1 MAVASAGQGEDR
13 FVSDDLTGLG
23 PRGFERLCQALAAY
37 VFGPGIEAFG
47 SGPDGGR
54 EASFHGRVPYPS
66 SADPWNGFGILQ
78 AKFKE
83 RVVGTGADTTWL
95 RRQVK
100 AELEAWADP
109 GKARVSQGRR
119 PDYLIVATNVPLSG
133 VPGSGGKA
141 RIDKL
146 IGEYSAQ
153 IGLRDWRVWDAGQIT
168 ALLNAY
174 PDVRRAFAALITP
187 SEVLAQMRDRLDTP
201 PEVSVV
207 LNIPTAA
214 IRPGQSGCEAPF
226 AAAYNAAGGEAQLGQ
241 ALGEVYD
248 AGPGWV
254 QHFAGNL
261 SGEPAVIC
269 ALHGRAAMAVAES
282 VWDEVCAIGGG
293 HPGSGAA
300 GAGFPVG
307 SRPQVP
313 FIGPASEEV
322 ELAGGQWGP
331 GRLARC
337 QRPDR
342 WIWKPNI
349 AFDSQTTSDRD
360 SWGTGKG
367 EMDLRVRLAARIPV
381 ADSDLRVTGAGRE
394 RMLAALRSAPF
405 NDVLLTAARRRGLK
419 AGALEWA
426 ETPDPGGHNNTR
438 FATYQTVIRTP
449 DQRPALIGNLWL
461 MLPGGYSNGL
471 SSVADMRFDFDAI
484 QASSPPGAPP
494 AQGDIRLTR
503 EELIGFF
510 AQAWDVTT
518 AILPMAATA
527 SLLDVPPAGAPRLE
541 LHIQNERP
549 DTSGKPRTLSTFDL
563 VDLSYYGRPRTTHH
577 PDLSVGITV
586 PLGLPREQITPLV
599 HEALARMTE
608 DFGFTGASPA

>member
-1 MAVASAGQGEDR
+1 MV
-13 FVSDDLTGLG
+13 VSDDLSGLG
-23 PRGFERLCQALAAY
+23 PRGFERMCQALATY
-37 VFGPGIEAFG
+37 VLGPGIEAFG

-66 SADPWNGFGILQ
+66 SVDPWNGFGVLQ

-83 RVVGTGADTTWL
+83 QILGTNADTTWL

-109 GKARVSQGRR
+109 DKARVSQGRR

-146 IGEYSAQ
+146 IREYASQ
-153 IGLRDWRVWDAGQIT
+153 VGLRDWRIWDAAQIT

-187 SEVLAQMRDRLDTP
+187 SDVLAQMRDRLDTP

-207 LNIPTAA
+207 LNIPAAA
-214 IRPGQSGCEAPF
+214 IRPGQSGLEAPF
-226 AAAYNAAGGEAQLGQ
+226 TAAYNAAGGEAQLGQ

-248 AGPGWV
+248 TGQGWV
-254 QHFAGNL
+254 QHFAGSQ

-269 ALHGRAAMAVAES
+269 ALRGRTAVAIAES
-282 VWDEVCAIGGG
+282 VWNEICAIGGG
-293 HPGSGAA
+293 HPGSGTA

-307 SRPQVP
+307 SRPQAP

-331 GRLARC
+331 GRMAR
-337 QRPDR
+337 QTPGR
-342 WIWKPNI
+342 WIWKPDI
-349 AFDSQTTSDRD
+349 AFDSHTTSDRD

-367 EMDLRVRLAARIPV
+367 DMDLRVRLAARIPV
-381 ADSDLRVTGAGRE
+381 VGTDLRVTGAGRE
-394 RMLAALRSAPF
+394 RMLAALRAAPF

-419 AGALEWA
+419 ADTLEWE
-426 ETPDPGGHNNTR
+426 ETTYPAGHNNTR
-438 FATYQTVIRTP
+438 YATYQSVIYAP
-449 DQRPALIGNLWL
+449 DRRPALIGNLWL
-461 MLPGGYSNGL
+461 MLPDGYSNGL
-471 SSVADMRFDFDAI
+471 SSVADLRIDFDAI
-484 QASSPPGAPP
+484 QGPSSPEPFPAPN
-494 AQGDIRLTR
+494 DIPLAR
-503 EELIGFF
+503 EELVSFF
-510 AQAWDVTT
+510 TQAWDVTT
-518 AILPMAATA
+518 TILPMSATD

-549 DTSGKPRTLSTFDL
+549 ENSGKPRTVRTFDL
-563 VDLSYYGRPRTTHH
+563 VDLSYYGKPRTTHH
-577 PDLSVGITV
+577 SDLSVGITA
-586 PLGLPREQITPLV
+586 PLGLSREQVTPLV
-599 HEALARMTE
+599 HRALARMTE
-608 DFGFTGASPA
+608 DFGFAGASLA

>member
-1 MAVASAGQGEDR
+1 MAAASAGRREDR

-83 RVVGTGADTTWL
+83 RVLGTGADTTWL

-100 AELEAWADP
+100 AELQAWADP

-133 VPGSGGKA
+133 VPGSGGRA

-146 IGEYSAQ
+146 IGEFSAQ

-214 IRPGQSGCEAPF
+214 IRPGQSGCEAAF

-254 QHFAGNL
+254 QHFTGNP

-269 ALHGRAAMAVAES
+269 ALHGRTAVAVAES
-282 VWDEVCAIGGG
+282 VWNEVCAIGGG
-293 HPGSGAA
+293 HPGSGTA
-300 GAGFPVG
+300 GVGFPVA

-322 ELAGGQWGP
+322 ELAGGQWGS
-331 GRLARC
+331 GRLTRC

-349 AFDSQTTSDRD
+349 ALDSHTTSDRD
-360 SWGTGKG
+360 SWGIGKG

-419 AGALEWA
+419 ADALEWD

-438 FATYQTVIRTP
+438 FATYQTVIRAP
-449 DQRPALIGNLWL
+449 DQRPAVIGNLWL

-471 SSVADMRFDFDAI
+471 SSVADVRLDFDAI
-484 QASSPPGAPP
+484 QGSSPPGAQT
-494 AQGDIRLTR
+494 AHGDLRLTR
-503 EELIGFF
+503 DELIGFF
-510 AQAWDVTT
+510 AQAWEVTT

-549 DTSGKPRTLSTFDL
+549 DTSGKPRPLSTFDL
-563 VDLSYYGRPRTTHH
+563 VDLSYYGRPRATHH

>member
-1 MAVASAGQGEDR
+1 M
-13 FVSDDLTGLG
+13 
-23 PRGFERLCQALAAY
+23 CQALTTY
-37 VFGPGIEAFG
+37 VLGPGMEAFG

-54 EASFHGRVPYPS
+54 EASFRGRVPYPS
-66 SADPWNGFGILQ
+66 SANPWDGFGILQ

-83 RVVGTGADTTWL
+83 RILGTAADTAWL

-100 AELEAWADP
+100 AELDAWADP

-146 IGEYSAQ
+146 IDDYSAQ
-153 IGLRDWRVWDAGQIT
+153 IGLKDWRVWDGAQIT
-168 ALLNAY
+168 AFLSAY

-207 LNIPTAA
+207 LSIPAAA
-214 IRPGQSGCEAPF
+214 IRPGQPGCEAAFTPV
-226 AAAYNAAGGEAQLGQ
+226 YNAAGGEARLGQ

-254 QHFAGNL
+254 QHFAGSL
-261 SGEPAVIC
+261 PGEPVVIC
-269 ALHGRAAMAVAES
+269 ALHGRTAVAVAEP
-282 VWDEVCAIGGG
+282 VWNEVCAIGGG
-293 HPGSGAA
+293 HPGGGTP

-307 SRPQVP
+307 SRPRAP

-331 GRLARC
+331 GRLLR
-337 QRPDR
+337 QGPDR
-342 WIWKPNI
+342 WIWKPDI

-367 EMDLRVRLAARIPV
+367 DMDLRVRLAARIPV
-381 ADSDLRVTGAGRE
+381 ADSDLRVTGAGRK

-405 NDVLLTAARRRGLK
+405 NDVLLKAARRRGLK
-419 AGALEWA
+419 ADALEWD
-426 ETPDPGGHNNTR
+426 ETPDPAGHNNTR
-438 FATYQTVIRTP
+438 FATYQSVIRAP
-449 DQRPALIGNLWL
+449 DQRPAFIGNLWL
-461 MLPGGYSNGL
+461 MLPGGYSHGL
-471 SSVADMRFDFDAI
+471 SSVADMRVDFDVI
-484 QASSPPGAPP
+484 RASSSHGPPLT
-494 AQGDIRLTR
+494 QDDIRLTR
-503 EELIGFF
+503 EELIDFF
-510 AQAWDVTT
+510 AQAWEVTT
-518 AILPMAATA
+518 AILPMVATA
-527 SLLDVPPAGAPRLE
+527 SLLDVPAAGAPRLE
-541 LHIQNERP
+541 LHIQNERSE
-549 DTSGKPRTLSTFDL
+549 TSGKARALRTFDL
-563 VDLSYYGRPRTTHH
+563 VDLSYYGKPRTTHH
-577 PDLSVGITV
+577 PDLSVGITI
-586 PLGLPREQITPLV
+586 PLGLPWPQITPLV

>member
-1 MAVASAGQGEDR
+1 M
-13 FVSDDLTGLG
+13 
-23 PRGFERLCQALAAY
+23 CQALATY
-37 VFGPGIEAFG
+37 VLGPGIEAFG

-54 EASFHGRVPYPS
+54 EASFRGRVPYPS

-83 RVVGTGADTTWL
+83 RILGTGADATWL

-100 AELEAWADP
+100 AELDAWADP

-133 VPGSGGKA
+133 IPGAGGKA

-146 IGEYSAQ
+146 IREYSHR
-153 IGLRDWRVWDAGQIT
+153 IGLKDWRVWDAGQIT

-207 LNIPTAA
+207 LNIPIAA
-214 IRPGQSGCEAPF
+214 IRPGQSGCEAAF
-226 AAAYNAAGGEAQLGQ
+226 AAAYNAAGGEARLGQ

-254 QHFAGNL
+254 QHFTGSP

-269 ALHGRAAMAVAES
+269 ALHERTAITVAES
-282 VWDEVCAIGGG
+282 IWNEVCAIGGG

-300 GAGFPVG
+300 GVGFPVG
-307 SRPQVP
+307 SRPQAP
-313 FIGPASEEV
+313 FIDPTSEEV
-322 ELAGGQWGP
+322 ELAGGQWGA
-331 GRLARC
+331 GRLAR
-337 QRPDR
+337 QKPDR
-342 WIWKPNI
+342 WIWKPDI

-367 EMDLRVRLAARIPV
+367 DMDLRVRLAARIPV
-381 ADSDLRVTGAGRE
+381 ADSDLRVTGSGRE

-405 NDVLLTAARRRGLK
+405 NDVLLEAARRRGLK
-419 AGALEWA
+419 ADALQWD
-426 ETPDPGGHNNTR
+426 ETPDPDGHNNTR
-438 FATYQTVIRTP
+438 FATYQSIIRAS
-449 DQRPALIGNLWL
+449 DQRPALIGNLWF
-461 MLPGGYSNGL
+461 MLPGGYSHGL
-471 SSVADMRFDFDAI
+471 SSVADMRVDFDAI
-484 QASSPPGAPP
+484 RAWSSPGPP
-494 AQGDIRLTR
+494 AQDDIWLTR
-503 EELIGFF
+503 EELIDFF
-510 AQAWDVTT
+510 TRAWDVTT
-518 AILPMAATA
+518 TILPMAATA
-527 SLLDVPPAGAPRLE
+527 NLLEAPPAGAPRLE

-549 DTSGKPRTLSTFDL
+549 ETSGKPRALRTFDL
-563 VDLSYYGRPRTTHH
+563 VDLSYYGKPRTTHH
-577 PDLSVGITV
+577 PDLSVGVTI
-586 PLGLPREQITPLV
+586 PLGLSREQITPLV

-608 DFGFTGASPA
+608 DFGFTDASPA

>member
-1 MAVASAGQGEDR
+1 MH
-13 FVSDDLTGLG
+13 VSDDLTGLG

-37 VFGPGIEAFG
+37 VLGPGIDAFG

-54 EASFHGRVPYPS
+54 EASFRGRVPYPS
-66 SADPWNGFGILQ
+66 SADPWNGFGVLQ

-83 RVVGTGADTTWL
+83 RILGTGADTTWL

-109 GKARVSQGRR
+109 DKARVSQGRR
-119 PDYLIVATNVPLSG
+119 PDYLIVATNLPLSG

-146 IGEYSAQ
+146 IDEYSSQ
-153 IGLRDWRVWDAGQIT
+153 IGLRDWRIWDAGQIT

-207 LNIPTAA
+207 LNIPTAT
-214 IRPGQSGCEAPF
+214 IRPGQSGCEAAF
-226 AAAYNAAGGEAQLGQ
+226 SAAYSAAGGEARLGQ

-254 QHFAGNL
+254 QHFTGSL

-269 ALHGRAAMAVAES
+269 ALHGRTAIAVAES
-282 VWDEVCAIGGG
+282 VWTEVCAIGGG
-293 HPGSGAA
+293 QPGSGAT

-307 SRPQVP
+307 SRPHALFV
-313 FIGPASEEV
+313 GPASEEV
-322 ELAGGQWGP
+322 ELAGGRWGS
-331 GRLARC
+331 GRLVRC
-337 QRPDR
+337 QKPDR

-360 SWGTGKG
+360 SWGNGKG

-394 RMLAALRSAPF
+394 RMLAVLRSAQF
-405 NDVLLTAARRRGLK
+405 NDVLLAAARRRGLK
-419 AGALEWA
+419 ADSLGWD
-426 ETPDPGGHNNTR
+426 ETPYPHGHNNTR
-438 FATYQTVIRTP
+438 FATYQTVIQTP
-449 DQRPALIGNLWL
+449 DQRPALVGNLWL
-461 MLPGGYSNGL
+461 MLPGGYSHGL
-471 SSVADMRFDFDAI
+471 SSVADMRLDFGAI
-484 QASSPPGAPP
+484 QASSGPGAPP
-494 AQGDIRLTR
+494 AQNDIRLTR

-518 AILPMAATA
+518 TILPMVAAA

-541 LHIQNERP
+541 LHVQNERP
-549 DTSGKPRTLSTFDL
+549 ETSGKPRTLSTFDL
-563 VDLSYYGRPRTTHH
+563 VDLSYYGRPRATHH
-577 PDLSVGITV
+577 PDLSVGITI

-599 HEALARMTE
+599 YEALARMTE
-608 DFGFTGASPA
+608 DFGFTGPQPT

>member
-1 MAVASAGQGEDR
+1 M
-13 FVSDDLTGLG
+13 
-23 PRGFERLCQALAAY
+23 CQALATY
-37 VFGPGIEAFG
+37 VLGPGIEAFG

-54 EASFHGRVPYPS
+54 EASFRGRVPYPS

-83 RVVGTGADTTWL
+83 RILGTGADATWL

-100 AELEAWADP
+100 AELDAWADP

-133 VPGSGGKA
+133 VPGAGGKA

-146 IGEYSAQ
+146 IREYSPQ
-153 IGLRDWRVWDAGQIT
+153 IGLKDWRVWDAGQIT

-214 IRPGQSGCEAPF
+214 IRPGQSGCEAAF
-226 AAAYNAAGGEAQLGQ
+226 AAAYNAAGGEARLGQ

-254 QHFAGNL
+254 QHFTGSP

-269 ALHGRAAMAVAES
+269 ALHGRTAITVAES
-282 VWDEVCAIGGG
+282 IWNEVCAIGGG

-300 GAGFPVG
+300 GVGFPVG
-307 SRPQVP
+307 SRPQAP
-313 FIGPASEEV
+313 FIDPTSEEV
-322 ELAGGQWGP
+322 ELAGGQWGA
-331 GRLARC
+331 GRLVR
-337 QRPDR
+337 QKPDR
-342 WIWKPNI
+342 WIWKPDI

-367 EMDLRVRLAARIPV
+367 DMDLRVRLAARIPV
-381 ADSDLRVTGAGRE
+381 ADSDLRVTGSGRE

-405 NDVLLTAARRRGLK
+405 NDVLLEAARRRGLK
-419 AGALEWA
+419 ADALKWD
-426 ETPDPGGHNNTR
+426 ETPDPDGHNNTR
-438 FATYQTVIRTP
+438 FATYQSIIRTS
-449 DQRPALIGNLWL
+449 DQRPALIGNLWF
-461 MLPGGYSNGL
+461 MLPGGYSHGL
-471 SSVADMRFDFDAI
+471 SSVADMRVDFDAI
-484 QASSPPGAPP
+484 RASSSPGPP
-494 AQGDIRLTR
+494 AQDNISLTR
-503 EELIGFF
+503 EELVDFF
-510 AQAWDVTT
+510 TRAWDVTT
-518 AILPMAATA
+518 TILPMAATA
-527 SLLDVPPAGAPRLE
+527 NLLEVLPAGAPRLE

-549 DTSGKPRTLSTFDL
+549 ETSGKPRALRTFDL
-563 VDLSYYGRPRTTHH
+563 VDLSYYGKPRTTHH
-577 PDLSVGITV
+577 PDLSVGVTI
-586 PLGLPREQITPLV
+586 PLGLSREQITPLV

-608 DFGFTGASPA
+608 DFGFTDASPA